1 MKEQRTNRTLYK
13 DDKWKV
19 LLYSKQ
25 GVVKG
30 EYNDSFIVP
39 PDCEITIE
47 HEKELETQLKKATDR
62 VLKVYSERYITE
74 VDFNLIS
81 TIKNRKTDYVFFSVQ
96 FYCPLGKN
104 DVVDLCISVRDA
116 TLQVL
121 IADGFIEK

>member
-62 VLKVYSERYITE
+62 ALKHLCERYITE
-74 VDFNLIS
+74 VDFNLLS
-81 TIKNRKTDYVFFSVQ
+81 TSKNRQSDNLFFTLR

-104 DVVDLCISVRDA
+104 DVVDLCISARDA
-116 TLQVL
+116 VL
-121 IADGFIEK
+121 EVIEREGFKQK